1 MVFFGLASKPMVTV
15 LSGLTSK
22 PVATV
27 SPSLSSKPVA
37 QVSQFGPQNRQ
48 MWFGDLGL
56 KITASGFS
64 FEPEKQTGYVL
75 SVVAQNRREGIG
87 AGHGSRSSGLLH
99 VEASRAK
106 VFQFALKL
114 AKARRRVVH
123 VASSWRLHR
132 DEAEDG

>member
-1 MVFFGLASKPMVTV
+1 MVFFGSASKPVVTI

-37 QVSQFGPQNRQ
+37 QVSQFEPQNRQ

-56 KITASGFS
+56 KITASGSS

-75 SVVAQNRREGIG
+75 SVATQN
-87 AGHGSRSSGLLH
+87 
-99 VEASRAK
+99 
-106 VFQFALKL
+106 
-114 AKARRRVVH
+114 
-123 VASSWRLHR
+123 
-132 DEAEDG
+132 